1 MRSKQYV
8 KKLLSLIIASVM
20 IVTML
25 PVSALA
31 AGTDDVMIEDQAETI
46 VEEATGDEVVEEA
59 AEVPDADDTY
69 DAAVT
74 ENIADVIEED
84 DVDDA
89 DAAEDELS
97 DAVDGFKKGFDN
109 TLVGAVGDA
118 PKPKKR
124 LHDNGDGTHTLSLSV
139 TGSSSTSTSTQVD
152 KANVILV
159 LDVSSSMN
167 YATTG
172 NNYYLVSSGF
182 VPPASS
188 AQSVSPH
195 YYAYYNGN
203 YVQARYYNGRWQRQ
217 TNGNSYTDY
226 NGNIYSPDRFWAM
239 KHALTDSNGVIDEL
253 LAQNV
258 SGDANKQDVIEVSII
273 SFGAHVNSNA
283 FSYNAN
289 ILKNQI
295 NSLQTESGTNW
306 EGALVAAKEQADAIK
321 QSQPDE
327 KVYVIFLTDGQPTQH
342 GDGSMPKNSNTAEEW
357 GYAKDDAR
365 AIVTNNYVFYG
376 LFTWGDANEATY
388 LKSLVQYAYTGEGSY
403 NTDLDSQ
410 YADYYEHAQSTSALI
425 SKLQQIV
432 HNITENVGYTDVEI
446 TDGVTEM
453 TSSSVSAST
462 SGTISGVKYYRGGG
476 ENNKYGAVD
485 VDNGIY
491 GTVWTD
497 APAATINNDGEIDWH
512 LGTNFVLEDGVT
524 YTITFTV
531 WPKQEAMNLVAD
543 LNNRVRTYDS
553 LSDEEKAQIHQ
564 SGSSYSLKTN
574 TDYPTVSYRTITT
587 TQEEGQEPVTTTS
600 ERMTSNITNPEPV
613 GLSQS
618 SMHAKK
624 IWEDSLD
631 ESQRAEFAGT
641 VTLYLMKD
649 NDYYYRDPVTHERMG
664 VTLTADSEWTETNY
678 IYIAPGILVD
688 ENSPAY
694 DSTKPQVE
702 WQGKTYAIL
711 ERGHEYI
718 FEESV
723 DNHHYEL
730 INYIHHP
737 MVMGSDGHGNP
748 VVKDVTFTKD
758 GSGNI
763 TGIESVVG
771 LEDHLS
777 ATNALKGGINIS
789 KKVVDVNDSEKE
801 LDVSDPFKMTVHIT
815 DAEGNKL
822 PDKTIKVDGADVTF
836 NYDYRIYYGKNNPLY
851 ATSGSEHRSDHIY
864 GTGTSFEVQN
874 VYVGDV
880 IRVVNIETG
889 ALFYV
894 EENLDS
900 NSDYD
905 LVGVDYKIG
914 EGTSDPSAAVAY
926 SADEKVNKNNQT
938 WYPVKRNSASHVTVT
953 NQCAPFYV
961 YHSGVAGDGN
971 LETVAVPKNNRTYD
985 LTQNLTPNT
994 LYGGYYLN
1002 YAGKGTY
1009 ADNGV
1014 KGENG
1019 EVYTGMNRDWSAKAT
1034 GDQVQT
1040 VSGKA
1045 MKPTPRETYYIK
1057 EVPVYYLLNYYQ
1069 LNYMK
1074 TDEQKLMSMYLISA
1088 IDDLNYRETGFTI
1101 TQGNEKAKVASSVTF
1116 QNAATNKK
1124 VTLRANTVF
1133 KAKGIDGK
1141 GSDKDK
1147 LTYYDLTPN
1156 TTFFKADSSFS
1167 VKPYWITPDGI
1178 TVHGVSTREIKIETL
1193 TRKGVTKIDK

>member
-1 MRSKQYV
+1 MRSKQYA

-31 AGTDDVMIEDQAETI
+31 AGVDDIMIEDQAETI

-59 AEVPDADDTY
+59 AEVPDETY

-84 DVDDA
+84 DVDYA

-109 TLVGAVGDA
+109 TLVGAAGDP

-124 LHDNGDGTHTLSLSV
+124 LHDNGDGTYTLSLSV

-195 YYAYYNGN
+195 YYAYYGGN
-203 YVQARYYNGRWQRQ
+203 YVEARYNNGQWQRR
-217 TNGNSYTDY
+217 NGGGWSNY

-273 SFGAHVNSNA
+273 NFGAHVNSND
-283 FSYNAN
+283 FSYDAN
-289 ILKNQI
+289 TLKNQI

-306 EGALVAAKEQADAIK
+306 EGALIAAKEQADAIK

-342 GDGSMPKNSNTAEEW
+342 GDGNMPKNSNTAEEW
-357 GYAKDDAR
+357 GYAKDNAR
-365 AIVTNNYVFYG
+365 DIVTSNYVFYG
-376 LFTWGDANEATY
+376 LFTWGDADEATY
-388 LKSLVQYAYTGEGSY
+388 LKSLVQYAYTGAGSY

-410 YADYYEHAQSTSALI
+410 YADYYEHAQSTDALI
-425 SKLQQIV
+425 SKLQQIT
-432 HNITENVGYTDVEI
+432 HNITENVGYTDVGI
-446 TDGVTEM
+446 TDGVTAM
-453 TSSSVSAST
+453 TSSSVKAST

-476 ENNKYGAVD
+476 ANNTYGAVD

-491 GTVWTD
+491 GTEWVGNNV
-497 APAATINNDGEIDWH
+497 PQATINNNGEIDWQ
-512 LGTNFVLEDGVT
+512 LGENFVLEDGVT

-531 WPKQEAMNLVAD
+531 WPKQDAMNLVAD
-543 LNNRVRTYDS
+543 LNNGVRTYDS
-553 LSDEEKAQIHQ
+553 LSDDEKAQIHQ
-564 SGSSYSLKTN
+564 SGSGYSLKTN

-587 TQEEGQEPVTTTS
+587 KQEEGQPEQQIISDRRTL
-600 ERMTSNITNPEPV
+600 NLTNPEPV

-618 SMHAKK
+618 QMNAKK
-624 IWEDSLD
+624 VWEDSLNPQ
-631 ESQRAEFAGT
+631 QREEFGKQ
-641 VTLYLMKD
+641 VILYLKD
-649 NDYYYRDPVTHERMG
+649 NGAYYHKDPEGNPLG
-664 VTLTADSEWTETNY
+664 VTLTEASNWTVTNY

-694 DSTKPQVE
+694 DSTKPQVT
-702 WQGKTYAIL
+702 WKGTKYAIL
-711 ERGHEYI
+711 EPGHEYL
-718 FEESV
+718 FEEDEHNV
-723 DNHHYEL
+723 HYEL
-730 INYIHHP
+730 VNYIHHP
-737 MVMGSDGHGNP
+737 MVMGNDGHGNP
-748 VVKDVTFTKD
+748 VVKDVTFIKN
-758 GSGNI
+758 GSGEI
-763 TGIESVVG
+763 TGIESVESMG
-771 LEDHLS
+771 DNLS
-777 ATNALKGGINIS
+777 ATNSLKGGINIS
-789 KKVVDVNDSEKE
+789 KKVVDVSDSTKE
-801 LDVSDPFKMTVHIT
+801 LNVDDPFEVTVNIT
-815 DAEGNKL
+815 DAEGNAL
-822 PDKTIKVDGADVTF
+822 PTKKTENNVEYTI
-836 NYDYRIYYGKNNPLY
+836 DYRIYYGEKNPAY
-851 ATSGSEHRSDHIY
+851 ATSGTQHRSDHIY
-864 GTGTSFEVQN
+864 KTGTSFKEKL
-874 VYVGDV
+874 YVGDV
-880 IRVVNIETG
+880 IRVVNVESN
-889 ALFYV
+889 ALFNVTEVLGKDSPY
-894 EENLDS
+894 ELDKIDYSIAYGDETAASYEND
-900 NSDYD
+900 DKVTD
-905 LVGVDYKIG
+905 DVG
-914 EGTSDPSAAVAY
+914 
-926 SADEKVNKNNQT
+926 NT
-938 WYPVKRNSASHVTVT
+938 WYRVKRNSASYAVVT
-953 NQCAPFYV
+953 NKCVPFYV

-971 LETVAVPKNNRTYD
+971 LETVAVPKNNGTYD
-985 LTQNLTPNT
+985 LTQNLTQNT

-1019 EVYTGMNRDWSAKAT
+1019 VVYTGMNYVWSR
-1034 GDQVQT
+1034 DQVQT

-1088 IDDLNYRETGFTI
+1088 IDDLNYKETGFTI
-1101 TQGNEKAKVASSVTF
+1101 TQDNEKAKVASSVTF
-1116 QNAATNKK
+1116 QNAATGNKVK
-1124 VTLRANTVF
+1124 LMANTVF
-1133 KAKGIDGK
+1133 RTKGITGDG
-1141 GSDKDK
+1141 SEEDK

-1156 TTFFKADSSFS
+1156 TKFFKADSSFS

-1178 TVHGVSTREIKIETL
+1178 TVNGVSTREIKIETL

>member
-1 MRSKQYV
+1 MRSKQYA

-31 AGTDDVMIEDQAETI
+31 AGVDDVMIEDQAETI

-59 AEVPDADDTY
+59 AEVPDADETY

-159 LDVSSSMN
+159 QDTSSSMHN
-167 YATTG
+167 EPE
-172 NNYYLVSSGF
+172 NVYYTVPSGYTPDEGR
-182 VPPASS
+182 VAPT
-188 AQSVSPH
+188 
-195 YYAYYNGN
+195 YYGTYNGN
-203 YVQARYYNGRWQRQ
+203 YYELRYSGGNWQIRRY
-217 TNGNSYTDY
+217 GNSGSW
-226 NGNIYSPDRFWAM
+226 GNYSGQVYSRSRLWAV
-239 KHALTDSNGVIDEL
+239 KHALTDTNGIIDKL
-253 LAQNV
+253 LEQNV
-258 SGDANKQDVIEVSII
+258 AGDDEKKDVIEVALV
-273 SFGAHVNSNA
+273 SFDATAVKVQD
-283 FSYNAN
+283 FSYDKAT
-289 ILKNQI
+289 LKSEITNMR
-295 NSLQTESGTNW
+295 THSGTNW
-306 EGALVAAKEQADAIK
+306 EDGLAKAKEYADAIK
-321 QSQPDE
+321 ASQPDE
-327 KVYVIFLTDGQPTQH
+327 KVYVIFLTDGQPT
-342 GDGSMPKNSNTAEEW
+342 DANSNVSSYTGNQLIQKCWDES
-357 GYAKDDAR
+357 KDEAR
-365 AIVTNNYVFYG
+365 AIVTSNYTFYG
-376 LFTWGDANEATY
+376 LFTWGGQDEIPY
-388 LKSLVQYAYTGEGSY
+388 LKSLVQYAYTGEGTY
-403 NTDLDSQ
+403 NTALDS
-410 YADYYEHAQSTSALI
+410 AYEKYFTDAQSTTALI
-425 SKLQQIV
+425 NALQQIA

-446 TDGVTEM
+446 TDGVTAM

-476 ENNKYGAVD
+476 EYGTVD

-491 GTVWTD
+491 GTEWTN

-512 LGTNFVLEDGVT
+512 LGENFVLEDGVT

-543 LNNRVRTYDS
+543 LNNHVIAYES
-553 LSDEEKAQIHQ
+553 LTAAQKEQIHV

-587 TQEEGQEPVTTTS
+587 TQEEGQEPVTTIS
-600 ERMTSNITNPEPV
+600 DRMTSNITNPEPV

-631 ESQRAEFAGT
+631 STQREEFAGT
-641 VTLYLMKD
+641 VTLYLKD
-649 NDYYYRDPVTHERMG
+649 NGHYYHKDPDTGEPVG
-664 VTLTADSEWTETNY
+664 VTLTESSNWTETDY

-694 DSTKPQVE
+694 DSTKPQVTWE
-702 WQGKTYAIL
+702 GKTYAIL
-711 ERGHEYI
+711 EPGHEYI
-718 FEESV
+718 FEESD

-748 VVKDVTFTKD
+748 VVRDVTFTKD

-763 TGIESVVG
+763 TGIASVVA
-771 LEDHLS
+771 LENHLS

-789 KKVVDVNDSEKE
+789 KKVVDVDDPEKE
-801 LDVSDPFKMTVHIT
+801 LDVKDSFDLTVHIT

-822 PDKTIKVDGADVTF
+822 PDKTIKVDGEDVTF

-851 ATSGSEHRSDHIY
+851 ATSGEKHRSDHIY
-864 GTGTSFEVQN
+864 GTGTSFEVED
-874 VYVGDV
+874 VYVGDEV
-880 IRVVNIETG
+880 RVVNIETG

-894 EENLDS
+894 EENLGSD
-900 NSDYD
+900 SDYD

-914 EGTSDPSAAVAY
+914 EGTSDPSQAVAY
-926 SADEKVNKNNQT
+926 TNDEIVIKNNQS
-938 WYPVKRNSASHVTVT
+938 WYPVKRNSASQVTVT
-953 NQCAPFYV
+953 NKCAPFYV

-994 LYGGYYLN
+994 LYGGYYLD
-1002 YAGKGTY
+1002 YAVHKGTY
-1009 ADNGV
+1009 ADDGV
-1014 KGENG
+1014 KGEEG
-1019 EVYTGMNRDWSAKAT
+1019 EAYNGMNHDWSAT

-1040 VSGKA
+1040 VNGKA

-1074 TDEQKLMSMYLISA
+1074 TDEQRLMSMYLISA
-1088 IDDLNYRETGFTI
+1088 IDDLNYKETGFTI
-1101 TQGNEKAKVASSVTF
+1101 TQDNEKAKVASSVTF
-1116 QNAATNKK
+1116 QNAATGNK
-1124 VTLRANTVF
+1124 VTLKANTVF
-1133 KAKGIDGK
+1133 RTKGITGDG
-1141 GSDKDK
+1141 SEKDK

-1156 TTFFKADSSFS
+1156 TKFFKADSSFS

-1178 TVHGVSTREIKIETL
+1178 TVNGVSTREIKIETL

>member
-1 MRSKQYV
+1 MKSKQYA
-8 KKLLSLIIASVM
+8 KRLLSLIIASVM

-31 AGTDDVMIEDQAETI
+31 AGVDDVMIEDQAETI

-59 AEVPDADDTY
+59 AEVPDADETY

-84 DVDDA
+84 DVDNA

-182 VPPASS
+182 VPPAAS

-203 YVQARYYNGRWQRQ
+203 YVQARYNNGQWQRQ
-217 TNGNSYTDY
+217 SGYGWTNY

-258 SGDANKQDVIEVSII
+258 SGDANKQDIIEVSII
-273 SFGAHVNSNA
+273 SFGAHVNSND

-289 ILKNQI
+289 TLKNQI

-342 GDGSMPKNSNTAEEW
+342 GDGNMPKNGNTAEEW

-365 AIVTNNYVFYG
+365 AIVTSNYVFYG
-376 LFTWGDANEATY
+376 LFTWGDADEAKF
-388 LKSLVQYAYTGEGSY
+388 LKSLVQYAYTGEGTSD
-403 NTDLDSQ
+403 TDLDSQ

-476 ENNKYGAVD
+476 ENNTYGAVD

-491 GTVWTD
+491 GTEWTD

-512 LGTNFVLEDGVT
+512 LGTDFVLEDGVT

-543 LNNRVRTYDS
+543 LNNGVRTYDS

-587 TQEEGQEPVTTTS
+587 KQEEGQPEQQIIS
-600 ERMTSNITNPEPV
+600 DRMTSNITNPEPV

-631 ESQRAEFAGT
+631 ESQREEFVGT

-649 NDYYYRDPVTHERMG
+649 GDYYYTDPDTGEPVG
-664 VTLTADSEWTETNY
+664 VTLTESSDWTETNY

-694 DSTKPQVE
+694 DSTKPQVTWE
-702 WQGKTYAIL
+702 GKTYAIL
-711 ERGHEYI
+711 EPGHEYI

-737 MVMGSDGHGNP
+737 MVMGSDGDGNP

-763 TGIESVVG
+763 TGIESVVA

-777 ATNALKGGINIS
+777 ATNALKGGIDIS
-789 KKVVDVNDSEKE
+789 KKVVDVDDPEKE
-801 LDVSDPFKMTVHIT
+801 LDVSDPFNMTVHIT

-822 PDKTIKVDGADVTF
+822 PDKTIEVDGEDVTF

-851 ATSGSEHRSDHIY
+851 ATSGTEHRSDHIY
-864 GTGTSFEVQN
+864 GTGTSFEVEN

-926 SADEKVNKNNQT
+926 SADEKVNRNNQT
-938 WYPVKRNSASHVTVT
+938 WYPVKRNSLSHVTVT

-971 LETVAVPKNNRTYD
+971 LETVAVPKNNGTYD
-985 LTQNLTPNT
+985 LTKNLTTNT

-1019 EVYTGMNRDWSAKAT
+1019 VVYTGMNYDWSAT

-1040 VSGKA
+1040 VNGKE
-1045 MKPTPRETYYIK
+1045 MTPTPRETYYIK

-1069 LNYMK
+1069 LNYMR

-1088 IDDLNYRETGFTI
+1088 IDDLNYKETGFTI

-1116 QNAATNKK
+1116 QNAATGKK
-1124 VTLRANTVF
+1124 VTLKANTVF
-1133 KAKGIDGK
+1133 KAKGITGT
-1141 GSDKDK
+1141 GSENDK
-1147 LTYYDLTPN
+1147 LTYYDLTKN

-1167 VKPYWITPDGI
+1167 VRPYWKTPDGI
-1178 TVHGVSTREIKIETL
+1178 LVNGVSTREIKIETL